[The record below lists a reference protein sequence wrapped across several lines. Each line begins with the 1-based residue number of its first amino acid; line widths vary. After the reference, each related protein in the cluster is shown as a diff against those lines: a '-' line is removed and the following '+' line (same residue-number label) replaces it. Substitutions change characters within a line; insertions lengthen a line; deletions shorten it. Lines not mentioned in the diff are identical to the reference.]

1 MEKNI
6 YCVYIGFISFFPQG
20 NNTHINAIEV
30 IIYLSYTLV
39 TESQPVKKRLRLYTF
54 KQDHIL
60 PRLAFFGQF
69 DQEVRM
75 ANIVLISQI
84 VFRIYKNIYLLMNS

>member
-6 YCVYIGFISFFPQG
+6 YCVHRIYFFFPSRKQYTYKCYRG
-20 NNTHINAIEV
+20 YH
-30 IIYLSYTLV
+30 LSYTLV